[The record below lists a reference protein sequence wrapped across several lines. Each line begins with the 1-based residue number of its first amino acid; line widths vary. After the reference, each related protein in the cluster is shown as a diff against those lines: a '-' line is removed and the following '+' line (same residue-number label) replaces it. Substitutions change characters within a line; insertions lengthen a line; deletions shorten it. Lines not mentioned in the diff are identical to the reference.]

1 MSPPTTTEGSVLS
14 VPNPDPEPLA
24 FTKIVLNED
33 FPAWAPRDT
42 VVQFFH
48 ETMKPFHDTVEDVS
62 RALDYALVPEKGQGG
77 FVMLAHE
84 GEKVLGA
91 LCMLKT
97 GMGGYIPENILL
109 FVAVLP
115 ETRGKGI
122 GGRLIKHCLAQ
133 VDGDVKLHV
142 EYENPAKRL
151 YERLG
156 FDTKY
161 AEMRWSPEAG
171 S

>member
-1 MSPPTTTEGSVLS
+1 MPFSEAD
-14 VPNPDPEPLA
+14 PDALQY
-24 FTKIVLNED
+24 FKVVLNGD
-33 FPAWAPRDT
+33 FPSWADREK
-42 VVQFFH
+42 VALFFH
-48 ETMKPFHDTVEDVS
+48 ETMKPYHDSVEDVN

-77 FVMLAHE
+77 FVMLAHR
-84 GEKVLGA
+84 GEDLLGA

-109 FVAVLP
+109 FVTVSPDA
-115 ETRGKGI
+115 RGQGI
-122 GGRLIKHCLAQ
+122 GGKLIKHCLNE

-156 FDTKY
+156 FETKY
-161 AEMRWSPEAG
+161 AEMRWSPGGG

>member
-1 MSPPTTTEGSVLS
+1 MSVS
-14 VPNPDPEPLA
+14 NPDPDALA

-33 FPAWAPRDT
+33 FPAWASREN
-42 VVQFFH
+42 VVDFFH
-48 ETMKPFHDTVEDVS
+48 ETMKPYHDSTEDVA
-62 RALDYALVPEKGQGG
+62 RALDYALVPETGQGG

-84 GEKVLGA
+84 GEDLLGA

-115 ETRGKGI
+115 ETRGQGI
-122 GGRLIKHCLAQ
+122 GGRLVRHCLAQ
-133 VDGDVKLHV
+133 VEGDVKLHV
-142 EYENPAKRL
+142 EYDNPAKRL

-156 FDTKY
+156 FSTKY

-171 S
+171 A